1 MISSRLSIRDSKF
14 HIVSQDKIETLDET
28 SLDVIIVGANPA
40 LAKQYYEGEFSPDR
54 ESHTPD
60 CYSLDGVTPNI
71 NSASLQC
78 DVCALCPQNSWGS
91 RVTPQG
97 HKVKACSD
105 IKRLAVIFADKPY
118 EEIYLLQVTPS
129 SLKSLNAYQKTLSM
143 RGIAPEISKTTLC
156 FDREVD
162 FPKLE
167 FKFGGLVPRDVQA
180 HVDSVMGTE
189 IVQMVTGQ
197 LAETNKPKTTSAEE
211 YGFTE
216 EVGFTINN
224 ESEE

>member
-1 MISSRLSIRDSKF
+1 MISSRLSIRDSRF

-40 LAKQYYEGEFSPDR
+40 LAKQYYEGEFSPDK
-54 ESHTPD
+54 ESYTPD
-60 CYSLDGVTPNI
+60 CYSLDGVTPSI
-71 NSASLQC
+71 NSASLQSY
-78 DVCALCPQNSWGS
+78 VCALCPQNSWGS

-143 RGIAPEISKTTLC
+143 RGIVPEICKTTLC
-156 FDREVD
+156 FDEEVNY
-162 FPKLE
+162 PRLK
-167 FKFGGLVPRDVQA
+167 FKFSGFNNNNIQKY
-180 HVDSVMGTE
+180 VDTILDSEEVKL
-189 IVQMVTGQ
+189 VTG
-197 LAETNKPKTTSAEE
+197 EISTPKTTADDFDFSV
-211 YGFTE
+211 
-216 EVGFTINN
+216 EVGYSINN
-224 ESEE
+224 KSEDL